1 MQNIREDTATQKSDE
16 ALNVAAQEA
25 FTKAISNPH
34 QALWN
39 VVASVGA
46 SHDSE
51 HQSRQGGCIKGT
63 REVLLRIIYDWI
75 LGKVELPI
83 FWLSGTV
90 GTGKSAIAMTV
101 AKRCEEEV
109 RLVSSFF
116 FSRNDPKRNNPSA
129 FVLGVAR
136 GLATTI
142 PSMRGFIEQRISD
155 DPEILGATLEEQFR
169 ELVLRPA
176 QALTQHSRA
185 PNIIVI
191 DGLDESGDEQT
202 QSRILSIIQSAYHE
216 TPSFPLR
223 FIICSRCESWIRDAF
238 DTGPLHQLSQVV
250 TLSASFE
257 PDKDILRYYR
267 QHFQEIVESPQY
279 AHIQFPSPWPSDDD
293 LEQLV
298 LRACIQFAHASG
310 VMRFIKLAD
319 RDPMDQLSLVLGHA
333 TPDSTLS
340 PYFELDAQYDHIIS
354 AVSDTDKVLQILAAI
369 VVLSPYL
376 ESSPVCIELVLG
388 LPSGQV
394 TLALRMM
401 HLVLNVGGQED
412 RVTIHHTSFREYL
425 LNRTRGKLWIDIS
438 AQEHRLA
445 REMLRNLSVEKM
457 GSYSS
462 DQLDN
467 SFFVGWIEFCESLP
481 RPTKDLLDELR
492 NVDLEAVFFC
502 KYRYRVQE
510 ASSSFERKTAVM
522 DWKDLFGELVSWVA
536 KADENGGDL
545 AVQDIV
551 CRLSNP
557 PEI

>member
-1 MQNIREDTATQKSDE
+1 
-16 ALNVAAQEA
+16 
-25 FTKAISNPH
+25 
-34 QALWN
+34 
-39 VVASVGA
+39 
-46 SHDSE
+46 
-51 HQSRQGGCIKGT
+51 
-63 REVLLRIIYDWI
+63 
-75 LGKVELPI
+75 
-83 FWLSGTV
+83 
-90 GTGKSAIAMTV
+90 MTV
-101 AKRCEEEV
+101 AKRCEEEG

-116 FSRNDPKRNNPSA
+116 FSRNDPKRTNPSA
-129 FVLGVAR
+129 LVLGIAR
-136 GLATTI
+136 GLATTNT
-142 PSMRGFIEQRISD
+142 SMRGFIEQRISD

-191 DGLDESGDEQT
+191 DGLDESGNEQT

-223 FIICSRCESWIRDAF
+223 FIICSRCESWIREAF
-238 DTGPLHQLSQVV
+238 DTGPLHRLSQVV

-319 RDPMDQLSLVLGHA
+319 RDPMDQLSLVLGH
-333 TPDSTLS
+333 TTLDSMMS
-340 PYFELDAQYDHIIS
+340 PYSELDAQYDHIIN
-354 AVSDTDKVLQILAAI
+354 AVYDTEKVLQILAAI

-376 ESSPVCIELVLG
+376 ESSPGCIELVLG
-388 LPSGQV
+388 LPLEQV

-401 HLVLNVGGQED
+401 HSVLNVGGQED

-425 LNRTRGKLWIDIS
+425 HDRTRSGKFWIDIS
-438 AQEHRLA
+438 VQEHRLA
-445 REMLRNLSVEKM
+445 REMLQNLSVEKM

-467 SFFVGWIEFCESLP
+467 SFFVGWIEFCASLP

-492 NVDLEAVFFC
+492 NVDLEAVFLC
-502 KYRYRVQE
+502 KYRYRVRE
-510 ASSSFERKTAVM
+510 ASSSQKMKTAVM
-522 DWKDLFGELVSWVA
+522 DWRDLFGELVSWVA

-551 CRLSNP
+551 RRLSNS
-557 PEI
+557 PET